1 MALTDTTVKNAKPK
15 EKDYKLTDE
24 KGMYLFVATSGGKSF
39 RLDYRFAGKRKTFA
53 IGVYPETTL
62 KEAREERDKARKL
75 IANNIDPLE
84 DRKAKKAQLIA
95 ETTNTFE
102 AIANEWFE
110 KMKSKWTDY
119 YAEKKWGSLKKD
131 VLPIL
136 GTKPIRNITPGDVR
150 AILDSIQ
157 ARGAIDIAHR
167 VKGICGEIFSYA
179 INTDRCDRNPS
190 KEVTGSLIPKRN
202 KHRAA
207 ITDPKE
213 VGGLLRAIDSYT
225 GDFVTQCAL
234 KLTPYLMLRPGE
246 LRHAE
251 WAEIDF
257 EKKQFRIP
265 AEKMKMKRIHIV
277 PLAEQAIA
285 ILRQIQ
291 PVTGQGKYV
300 FPSVRSRDRAMSENT
315 VTAALRRMGFTKEE
329 MTAHGFR
336 GMASTLLHENGFK
349 SDVIEAQL
357 AHAQRNKVKAAY
369 NHAEYLLER
378 AEMMNWWAD
387 YLDELR
393 SSKP

>member
-1 MALTDTTVKNAKPK
+1 
-15 EKDYKLTDE
+15 
-24 KGMYLFVATSGGKSF
+24 
-39 RLDYRFAGKRKTFA
+39 
-53 IGVYPETTL
+53 
-62 KEAREERDKARKL
+62 
-75 IANNIDPLE
+75 
-84 DRKAKKAQLIA
+84 
-95 ETTNTFE
+95 
-102 AIANEWFE
+102 
-110 KMKSKWTDY
+110 
-119 YAEKKWGSLKKD
+119 
-131 VLPIL
+131 
-136 GTKPIRNITPGDVR
+136 
-150 AILDSIQ
+150 
-157 ARGAIDIAHR
+157 
-167 VKGICGEIFSYA
+167 
-179 INTDRCDRNPS
+179 
-190 KEVTGSLIPKRN
+190 
-202 KHRAA
+202 
-207 ITDPKE
+207 
-213 VGGLLRAIDSYT
+213 
-225 GDFVTQCAL
+225 
-234 KLTPYLMLRPGE
+234 MLRPGE

-257 EKKQFRIP
+257 EKKQLRIP

-315 VTAALRRMGFTKEE
+315 ITAALRRMGFTKEE

-369 NHAEYLLER
+369 NHAEYLSER

>member
-1 MALTDTTVKNAKPK
+1 MSAEDQSIRDLATRFFDAIEAGDIAAMHASFAPDAEIWHN
-15 EKDYKLTDE
+15 TDE
-24 KGMYLFVATSGGKSF
+24 LVGTPDQTAQVLTGMVARIT
-39 RLDYRFAGKRKTFA
+39 
-53 IGVYPETTL
+53 
-62 KEAREERDKARKL
+62 
-75 IANNIDPLE
+75 
-84 DRKAKKAQLIA
+84 DRK
-95 ETTNTFE
+95 
-102 AIANEWFE
+102 
-110 KMKSKWTDY
+110 
-119 YAEKKWGSLKKD
+119 YA
-131 VLPIL
+131 
-136 GTKPIRNITPGDVR
+136 
-150 AILDSIQ
+150 
-157 ARGAIDIAHR
+157 
-167 VKGICGEIFSYA
+167 
-179 INTDRCDRNPS
+179 DRRLN
-190 KEVTGSLIPKRN
+190 V
-202 KHRAA
+202 
-207 ITDPKE
+207 
-213 VGGLLRAIDSYT
+213 
-225 GDFVTQCAL
+225 F
-234 KLTPYLMLRPGE
+234 PGE

-369 NHAEYLLER
+369 NHAEYLSER